1 MSVSAGARSKSQPK
15 KPETPVEAEF
25 EEGEVRVI
33 NGDSYIISDANFNF

>member
-33 NGDSYIISDANFNF
+33 NGDSYIISDTNFNF